1 MLHLTLIWNQNELS
15 PSSGGVRTRAAAQ
28 IHQEIVLGD
37 GRTQNIWFLKPKNI
51 IYMLVNPNAT
61 RVRVIKNY
69 CYIHIVYTFLKMTFQ
84 NLVFHCIPLLARRR
98 RRQTVFFIAYSN
110 FLSFLMLP
118 DMISGL
124 ILLKY
129 RIYTPQNFFQTAY
142 TQNCIYTFFRRKT
155 AYRCQILGTLKTF
168 KKT

>member
-1 MLHLTLIWNQNELS
+1 MEPKSIPNTWARPIARRIDTKRPILKKN
-15 PSSGGVRTRAAAQ
+15 SGNPTT
-28 IHQEIVLGD
+28 ILVLGSVYID
-37 GRTQNIWFLKPKNI
+37 FFKLHIHKTAYTHFFGGKLH
-51 IYMLVNPNAT
+51 
-61 RVRVIKNY
+61 
-69 CYIHIVYTFLKMTFQ
+69 IHIVYTFLKMTFQ

-129 RIYTPQNFFQTAY
+129 RIYTHQNFFQTAY

-155 AYRCQILGTLKTF
+155 AYTHSMCICVYAYEDGYFETRR
-168 KKT
+168 